1 MIFKQ
6 NVHTTCMIS
15 TITKCEHG
23 GCNSKHDI
31 TYSLRNGVRNRGGC
45 DSKHDI
51 TYFLRK
57 KEMEFVN
64 VEDVIQNTM
73 SLTS

>member
-6 NVHTTCMIS
+6 NVHTNCMIS

-23 GCNSKHDI
+23 GCDP
-31 TYSLRNGVRNRGGC
+31 
-45 DSKHDI
+45 KHDI

-57 KEMEFVN
+57 KKMEFVSMD
-64 VEDVIQNTM
+64 DVIQNTI
-73 SLTS
+73 SLTY

>member
-6 NVHTTCMIS
+6 NVHTAWKVTTIMI
-15 TITKCEHG
+15 CEHG
-23 GCNSKHDI
+23 K
-31 TYSLRNGVRNRGGC
+31 C

-57 KEMEFVN
+57 KQMDFVS
-64 VEDVIQNTM
+64 VDDVIQNTI
-73 SLTS
+73 SLTP